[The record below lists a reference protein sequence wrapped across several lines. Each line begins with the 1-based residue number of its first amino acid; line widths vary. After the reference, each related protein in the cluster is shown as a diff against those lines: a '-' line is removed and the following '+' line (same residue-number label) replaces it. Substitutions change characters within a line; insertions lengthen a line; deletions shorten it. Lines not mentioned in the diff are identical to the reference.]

1 MSMTKIWQLREM
13 SRDELLQR
21 KHELLEESFNLR
33 MQAPVITPKDP
44 KRMRGIRREIARIT
58 TILYEDETGLRKI
71 GVKGL

>member
-1 MSMTKIWQLREM
+1 MTKIWQLREM
-13 SRDELLQR
+13 SRDELLR
-21 KHELLEESFNLR
+21 KKHELLEESFNLR